1 MVSVSLVRRASIISM
16 WRVPDVAISSS
27 ISSDLAA
34 DSIFNASSSEV
45 GNSDAGVAEAAAAAG
60 DFDVSEAALTG
71 ISDAGV
77 AAPTGISDAGVA
89 EAARDLDAGV
99 AEVLDA
105 AALDLDADVALDL
118 DAAARDLDAGVAE
131 DLDAGVA
138 EAARDFPGGE
148 EVSSTTE
155 SSIRMSLTS
164 DLL

>member
-1 MVSVSLVRRASIISM
+1 MSLVRRASIISM

-34 DSIFNASSSEV
+34 DSIFNAGSSEV
-45 GNSDAGVAEAAAAAG
+45 GNSDAGVAEAAAAVG
-60 DFDVSEAALTG
+60 DFDVGE
-71 ISDAGV
+71 

-138 EAARDFPGGE
+138 EAARDFLGGE